1 MMFRFSAHIAIIALS
16 LFFCAAVNAQPPA
29 GEAQSEAPETPKS
42 EQLLDEIQTLRSG
55 FRALDQQEREAEGEE
70 KTAIALQMH
79 DQALEFIR
87 KVDKLVAD
95 VVRQREQGVKRPTGI
110 KRTRALLLEMDRSIP
125 EFIDRLETTAGEH
138 RTALA
143 DASEDAY
150 KDLEIQLRGVE
161 DILDEVYPF
170 FFEHLGH
177 RESLGLDAG
186 NGRKQL
192 EKRSSE
198 RASGLSGRVTL
209 LSQRRA
215 EARKAADG
223 SPGDAALQAAL
234 RVANEEL
241 DAAASSLWTTCDVM
255 DELGTSTAQY
265 RKVLIRGTGEISTD
279 LLDMDVLTD
288 LLEDGVAAM
297 GRWLER
303 RGPPLLA
310 RVALFIAI
318 VAVFW
323 MLGGLARR
331 LVAHLA
337 DKSANVSELSRRIL
351 VGTASRTVIVI
362 GVFVALT
369 EVGINV
375 TALLAGLGIV
385 GFIVGFALQ
394 DTLGNFAA
402 GTMILIYR
410 PFDVG
415 DVIEAAGVYGTV
427 HDMSL
432 VSTTILTF
440 DNQSLIIPNS
450 KIWGDVIRNVTAQK
464 IRRVDLEFA
473 LAHSV
478 DVERAEEVL
487 GALLR
492 DHPKVL
498 EDPAPVVN
506 VHKLTEYATE
516 FIVRPWVNR
525 EDYWPVYWE
534 LMREAKLRLDR
545 EQLPLGVPRHDV
557 QLHGEP
563 PA

>member
-1 MMFRFSAHIAIIALS
+1 MFRLIASIAVNVSS
-16 LFFCAAVNAQPPA
+16 LFICAAVSAQPPA
-29 GEAQSEAPETPKS
+29 GEVQSEAPETLKS
-42 EQLLDEIQTLRSG
+42 EQLLDEIQALRSG
-55 FRALDQQEREAEGEE
+55 FRALDQQERKVEGEE
-70 KTAIALQMH
+70 KTAIALQIH
-79 DQALEFIR
+79 DQVLELIR

-95 VVRQREQGVKRPTGI
+95 VVRQREQGVKHPTGI
-110 KRTRALLLEMDRSIP
+110 KRTRALLLEMDRNIP
-125 EFIDRLETTAGEH
+125 EFIDKLETEAGEH

-143 DASEDAY
+143 DASEEARE
-150 KDLEIQLRGVE
+150 DLEIQLRGIE
-161 DILDEVYPF
+161 DVLDEAYSF

-192 EKRSSE
+192 EKRLSE

-215 EARKAADG
+215 EARKAADD

-234 RVANEEL
+234 RVANEKL
-241 DAAASSLWTTCDVM
+241 DASASSLWTTCDVM
-255 DELGTSTAQY
+255 DELGIPTAQY
-265 RKVLIRGTGEISTD
+265 RKALIRGTGEISGD
-279 LLDMDVLTD
+279 LFNVDVLTE
-288 LLEDGVAAM
+288 LLEDGVDAV

-310 RVALFIAI
+310 QVALFASI

-323 MLGGLARR
+323 VLGGVARR
-331 LVAHLA
+331 LVARLA
-337 DKSANVSELSRRIL
+337 DRSENVSELSRRIL
-351 VGTASRTVIVI
+351 VGTASRTVIVF
-362 GVFVALT
+362 GVLVALT
-369 EVGINV
+369 EVGVNV

-394 DTLGNFAA
+394 DTLGNFAS

-415 DVIEAAGVYGTV
+415 DVIEAAGVYGKV
-427 HDMSL
+427 HDMNL

-440 DNQSLIIPNS
+440 DNQSLVIPNS

-487 GALLR
+487 GSLLR

-498 EDPAPVVN
+498 EDPEPVVN

-545 EQLPLGVPRHDV
+545 EQLPLGIPRHDV
-557 QLHGEP
+557 QLHGDP
-563 PA
+563 PG